1 MAVRRARR
9 VFATREG
16 GAGASQYTWSAVAV
30 PSLMPFAAAL
40 EPDRHL
46 SEVDKGGAESL
57 RSPTRSSA
65 PGVLEE
71 HLAHA
76 VPMGP
81 GRQAGREMWHA
92 EDGRPRGGVLSC
104 ILEALEE
111 GVVARTVVEARDRRA
126 FLSVRS
132 SNALEEARS
141 GVCRARR
148 SRGGCGKKGH

>member
-1 MAVRRARR
+1 MPRETTWRCAVREVCSRGRGGRVTVHLERGRR
-9 VFATREG
+9 
-16 GAGASQYTWSAVAV
+16 
-30 PSLMPFAAAL
+30 PLAAAP

-57 RSPTRSSA
+57 RSPTRSSV
-65 PGVLEE
+65 PGLLEE

-111 GVVARTVVEARDRRA
+111 GVVARTVVEARDRRGA
-126 FLSVRS
+126 WGSGWDQASGDHVALVRS
-132 SNALEEARS
+132 MALL
-141 GVCRARR
+141 VRR
-148 SRGGCGKKGH
+148 ECY